1 MRELRDLAARLL
13 ETNDVQVVIGWE
25 ESRLGVR
32 PAFARTP
39 EEAGRLIFDE
49 RCVHNL
55 AAYLHPRRKHI
66 RALGRPAVV
75 VKGCDARAV
84 AGLIRDNQLRRE
96 DVVLIGVRCAG
107 VRDDGPAGAEAPGAG
122 ADGSGRVAERCES
135 CPQRTPS
142 LCDHLVGADAP
153 EAQPRPGLE
162 GRVEELQA
170 LPMAERWAFWSAAF
184 ERCVR
189 CYACREV
196 CPLCFC
202 ERCVADKSIP
212 QWIESSPH
220 KRGNV
225 AWHLA
230 RALHLAGRC
239 VGCGECE
246 RACPAGIPLSLL
258 NARLQQSVRERF
270 EFTASDDPAVASPI
284 GAFRQDDGQEFIR

>member
-1 MRELRDLAARLL
+1 MRELRELAARLL

-25 ESRLGVR
+25 ESRRGVR
-32 PAFARTP
+32 PTFARTAAD
-39 EEAGRLIFDE
+39 AGRLIFDH
-49 RCVHNL
+49 RCGHNL

-66 RALGRPAVV
+66 RRLGRPAVV

-96 DVVLIGVRCAG
+96 DVVLIGVRCGG
-107 VRDDGPAGAEAPGAG
+107 VC
-122 ADGSGRVAERCES
+122 DGSQPAARCAS

-142 LCDHLVGADAP
+142 LCDHLVGSDA
-153 EAQPRPGLE
+153 EAPAGPGLE
-162 GRVEELQA
+162 ARVEDLQA

-202 ERCVADKSIP
+202 ERCVADKSVP
-212 QWIESSPH
+212 QWIETSPH
-220 KRGNV
+220 RRGNV

-270 EFTASDDPAVASPI
+270 EFTVSDDPSALSPI

>member
-1 MRELRDLAARLL
+1 VRELRELAARLL
-13 ETNDVQVVIGWE
+13 EANDVQVVIGWE
-25 ESRLGVR
+25 EWGRGVR
-32 PAFARTP
+32 PAFARTLA
-39 EEAGRLIFDE
+39 EADRLVFDQ

-55 AAYLHPRRKHI
+55 ATYLHPRRKHI
-66 RALGRPAVV
+66 RRLGRPAVV
-75 VKGCDARAV
+75 VKGCDARAA

-96 DVVLIGVRCAG
+96 DVVLIGVRCPG
-107 VRDDGPAGAEAPGAG
+107 MWVEGGAEGLPGDRKW
-122 ADGSGRVAERCES
+122 ADRCVS
-135 CPQRTPS
+135 CPQRTPT
-142 LCDHLVGADAP
+142 LCDHLIGEDGP
-153 EAQPRPGLE
+153 EPDGPGLE
-162 GRVEELQA
+162 AQVERLQA
-170 LPMAERWAFWSAAF
+170 LPMAERWAFWSSAF

-202 ERCVADKSIP
+202 DRCLADKSVP

-220 KRGNV
+220 QRGNV

-246 RACPAGIPLSLL
+246 RACPAGIPLSIL

-270 EFTASDDPAVASPI
+270 EFVASDDPSVPSPI
-284 GAFRQDDGQEFIR
+284 GQFRVDDGQEYIR

>member
-1 MRELRDLAARLL
+1 MRELRDLAVRLL

-25 ESRLGVR
+25 ASRLGVR

-39 EEAGRLIFDE
+39 AEAGRLVFDH

-55 AAYLHPRRKHI
+55 AAYLHPRRKHV
-66 RALGRPAVV
+66 RRLGRPAVV

-96 DVVLIGVRCAG
+96 DVVLIGVRCGG
-107 VRDDGPAGAEAPGAG
+107 VQDEGRADALPHKWRPAP
-122 ADGSGRVAERCES
+122 RCAS
-135 CPQRTPS
+135 CSQRTPS
-142 LCDHLVGADAP
+142 LCDHLVGTDAP
-153 EAQPRPGLE
+153 EAPGGPGPE
-162 GRVEELQA
+162 ARVEELEA
-170 LPMAERWAFWSAAF
+170 LPMADRWAFWSAAF

-202 ERCVADKSIP
+202 ERCVADKSVP
-212 QWIESSPH
+212 QWIETSPH
-220 KRGNV
+220 RRGNL

-239 VGCGECE
+239 VGCGECQ

-270 EFTASDDPAVASPI
+270 EFTASDDPSAPSPI
-284 GAFRQDDGQEFIR
+284 GAFRQDDAQEFIR

>member
-13 ETNDVQVVIGWE
+13 ETNEVQVVIGWE

-32 PAFARTP
+32 PTFARTP
-39 EEAGRLIFDE
+39 ADSERLVFDQ

-66 RALGRPAVV
+66 RRLGRPAVV

-96 DVVLIGVRCAG
+96 DVVLIGVRCPG
-107 VRDDGPAGAEAPGAG
+107 VWNQGRPGAAP
-122 ADGSGRVAERCES
+122 ADADARPRELAARCES
-135 CPQRTPS
+135 CPQRTPL
-142 LCDHLVGADAP
+142 LCDHLVGPDAP
-153 EAQPRPGLE
+153 AIDGRPGLE
-162 GRVEELQA
+162 ARVEALQA
-170 LPMAERWAFWSAAF
+170 LPTAERRAFWSSAF

-202 ERCVADKSIP
+202 EQCVADKSIP

-220 KRGNV
+220 GRGNL

-270 EFTASDDPAVASPI
+270 EFTASDDPAALSPI

>member
-1 MRELRDLAARLL
+1 MRELRELAVRLL
-13 ETNDVQVVIGWE
+13 ETSDVQVVIGWE
-25 ESRLGVR
+25 ESRRGVR
-32 PAFARTP
+32 PAFAQTP
-39 EEAGRLIFDE
+39 AEAERLVFDQ

-66 RALGRPAVV
+66 RGLGRPAVV

-96 DVVLIGVRCAG
+96 DVVLIGVRCPG
-107 VRDDGPAGAEAPGAG
+107 VWAENKAEGQPGN
-122 ADGSGRVAERCES
+122 RRWAERCVS
-135 CPQRTPS
+135 CPQRTPT
-142 LCDHLVGADAP
+142 LCDYLIGEDSP
-153 EAQPRPGLE
+153 EPSGGPGLE
-162 GRVEELQA
+162 AQVERIQA
-170 LPMAERWAFWSAAF
+170 LPMAERWAFWSSAF

-189 CYACREV
+189 CYACREI

-202 ERCVADKSIP
+202 ERCLADKSMP

-220 KRGNV
+220 RRGNL

-246 RACPAGIPLSLL
+246 RACPAGIPLSIL

-270 EFTASDDPAVASPI
+270 EFVVSDDPVAPSPI
-284 GAFRQDDGQEFIR
+284 GEFRVDDGQEFIR